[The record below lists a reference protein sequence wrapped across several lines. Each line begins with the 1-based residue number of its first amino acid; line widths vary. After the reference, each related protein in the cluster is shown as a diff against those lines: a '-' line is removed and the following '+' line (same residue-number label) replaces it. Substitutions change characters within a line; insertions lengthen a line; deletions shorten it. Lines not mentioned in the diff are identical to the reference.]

1 MSVESWVKLVNQR
14 SNAVF
19 ERTGTWENYGYPK
32 LRLNKS
38 ALIRNGVGH
47 AGHRD
52 QRSWNALSSP

>member
-19 ERTGTWENYGYPK
+19 ERNGTWENYDYPK

-38 ALIRNGVGH
+38 ALIGNGVGH
-47 AGHRD
+47 AGA
-52 QRSWNALSSP
+52 QRSA